1 MDDYMGVW
9 QIYCKD
15 DDDDDDVLFRMM
27 MMDAFSFGQVSG
39 MMFLG

>member
-1 MDDYMGVW
+1 MGVW
-9 QIYCKD
+9 QVYFK
-15 DDDDDDVLFRMM
+15 DDDDDVLFLMM